1 MDVDRDE
8 SSPEPLSSESD
19 TDKEPEV
26 GYTEPQGAPPKAHR
40 RDCREADAFIAAL
53 QTATLEKSGLAT
65 DVLPRLRDPPRQP
78 RAISAVERTG
88 VRMYLARGDASE
100 ANYSDNRAAFLEL
113 HPDEPI
119 PSYEAI
125 KNLVAEITGVSA
137 IHTEMCKDTCVA
149 FTGPFENCLECPRC
163 KRPRY
168 DPVEFERGRRVPRRT
183 FLTFPLGPQLQ
194 AM

>member
-1 MDVDRDE
+1 MDVDPED
-8 SSPEPLSSESD
+8 SSPEASPSESD

-40 RDCREADAFIAAL
+40 RDCRDADAFIAAL
-53 QTATLEKSGLAT
+53 QTASLDKSGLSP
-65 DVLPRLRDPPRQP
+65 DVLSCLRNPPRTP
-78 RAISAVERTG
+78 RPISAVERAG
-88 VRMYLARGDASE
+88 IRMYLARGDASE
-100 ANYSDNRAAFLEL
+100 ANYADNRAAFLEL
-113 HPDEPI
+113 HPGDPI
-119 PSYEAI
+119 PSYEAV

-137 IHTEMCKDTCVA
+137 IRTEMCEDTCVA

-163 KRPRY
+163 KKPRY
-168 DPVEFERGRRVPRRT
+168 DPVEFERGRRLPRRT